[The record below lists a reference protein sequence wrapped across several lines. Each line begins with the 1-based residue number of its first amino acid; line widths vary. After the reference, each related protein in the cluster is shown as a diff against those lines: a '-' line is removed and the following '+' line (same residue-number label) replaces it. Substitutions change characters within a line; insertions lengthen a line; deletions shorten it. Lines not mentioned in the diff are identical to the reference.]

1 MRDKRF
7 LDQSLEFEQNK
18 WQKYL
23 TDVSQLTETIIEL
36 KQNYVET
43 GNLSLCSIQ
52 IVNKSKTKKII
63 STRMFWVFF
72 QSISTK
78 LF

>member
-52 IVNKSKTKKII
+52 IVNNAS
-63 STRMFWVFF
+63 
-72 QSISTK
+72 
-78 LF
+78 